1 MASNG
6 PSDAPTSAATPGG
19 GAEGARGGSAAP
31 TKVPSEKEIARKLRK
46 RELDRRAQRQ
56 ARERTRN
63 RIAELEALVKELRKD
78 DSTRLSACMEQLAS
92 VTAERDRLSETLKA
106 IQETIRDVSSS
117 SSSSP
122 HRPSAAGGQ
131 HQHQHSSFSTSTS
144 LSDSRDASSSS
155 AMMPGLPAPTAYSA
169 PMGMIPETPSAAH
182 VDVHAFNQHHNH
194 DHSNNSNHGGVMAVG
209 TVPNGISAP
218 SVHAPS
224 VHAPSSTSESQDLGE
239 ELDDDDECHED
250 HDDPNLIVPPPELP
264 CDCITVRTPA
274 GPAPPKVNVWR
285 AVNQVLAKRCRISKE
300 AHVAEDA
307 NDEDI
312 PVRVLLEGWDA
323 VARSRPL
330 SKLWKKLRRVD
341 ELCFQTCPKTE
352 RLAILRTMHLLLQ
365 YHSDPTPSRYAKL
378 PTWYL
383 KRPSQTMPHSY
394 AIDFFVWPGVRERF
408 VFGQHHYCNNSF
420 WDLFGPNFHL
430 LWPYEFRDAYK
441 KSLVT
446 GQYQISPA
454 FEERIS
460 DINSWTMGLDFFTRF
475 PELIADIPAF
485 HSISQSLTP
494 AVQAATSPSMPQ
506 QASLVQLKERD
517 QRDERMLLAQHHAS
531 PPEHHP
537 QQEVIDCSQTM
548 QVYPPS
554 IYSMA
559 APAFMEDF
567 MPPGYDVNAA
577 AAQYGHMQGYF

>member
-1 MASNG
+1 
-6 PSDAPTSAATPGG
+6 
-19 GAEGARGGSAAP
+19 
-31 TKVPSEKEIARKLRK
+31 
-46 RELDRRAQRQ
+46 
-56 ARERTRN
+56 
-63 RIAELEALVKELRKD
+63 RKD

-117 SSSSP
+117 SSSF
-122 HRPSAAGGQ
+122 AAGGQ

-182 VDVHAFNQHHNH
+182 GDVHAFNQHQHNH
-194 DHSNNSNHGGVMAVG
+194 DHSNSNHGGVMAVG

-250 HDDPNLIVPPPELP
+250 HDDPNLIVPPPEMP

-460 DINSWTMGLDFFTRF
+460 DINSWTMGMDFFTRF

-517 QRDERMLLAQHHAS
+517 QRDERMLIDQHHAS